1 MVFWKKFFNFFGT
14 TCNGF
19 RLSCRVVKEG
29 NEGKCE
35 ANAQG
40 EKGETRRGER
50 REWEGQAA
58 RQAAAPLSTFLSS
71 FRVCPPCLSS
81 SRCTRCSERATSL
94 ARSPT
99 TGLLPM
105 CEEKCIAG
113 TGLDPY
119 RGAKAMRAFLAFRSF
134 FFSLVGNASR
144 WIRVNAV
151 RLTLIHRRFDGIR
164 FLFERHHRSSML
176 NLSIRRFSVYW
187 LYSPTIISPRCQ
199 PCSIVK
205 SASW

>member
-1 MVFWKKFFNFFGT
+1 M
-14 TCNGF
+14 GF
-19 RLSCRVVKEG
+19 ASHVELWRKGMKANARQMRKAKRGKRVGEKEG
-29 NEGKCE
+29 NEKGK
-35 ANAQG
+35 QPS
-40 EKGETRRGER
+40 
-50 REWEGQAA
+50 
-58 RQAAAPLSTFLSS
+58 QAAAPSTFLSS

-151 RLTLIHRRFDGIR
+151 RLTLIRRRFDGIR

-176 NLSIRRFSVYW
+176 NLSIRRFSVCW
-187 LYSPTIISPRCQ
+187 LYSPTVISSRYQ

>member
-1 MVFWKKFFNFFGT
+1 M
-14 TCNGF
+14 GF
-19 RLSCRVVKEG
+19 ASHVELWRKGMKANAGQMRKAKRGKRVGEKEG
-29 NEGKCE
+29 NEKGK
-35 ANAQG
+35 QPG
-40 EKGETRRGER
+40 RRR
-50 REWEGQAA
+50 PPSLPFS
-58 RQAAAPLSTFLSS
+58 PLS
-71 FRVCPPCLSS
+71 VCPPCLSS

-176 NLSIRRFSVYW
+176 NLSIRRFSVCW
-187 LYSPTIISPRCQ
+187 LCSPTVISSRYQ

>member
-29 NEGKCE
+29 NEGKCG

-50 REWEGQAA
+50 RASSQAGGGPPSLPFS
-58 RQAAAPLSTFLSS
+58 PLS
-71 FRVCPPCLSS
+71 VCPPCLSS

-151 RLTLIHRRFDGIR
+151 RLTLIRRRFDGIR

-176 NLSIRRFSVYW
+176 NLSIRRFSVCW
-187 LYSPTIISPRCQ
+187 LYSPTVISSRYQ